1 MAAGQNLHG
10 AEVVVM
16 GWFGISALVLMNA
29 GLFVNLGYPKVAFVL
44 MVIGAVGIVVG
55 IVYLIFYLYWRE
67 ILFLATVL
75 ALCCIP

>member
-1 MAAGQNLHG
+1 
-10 AEVVVM
+10 M